1 MPKYVLTHS
10 EMEEKSNIIAIH
22 SSSEPFDLAY
32 NINSKLGLK
41 LFRSS
46 LDISFEKGV
55 EKYMVYKNAF
65 SEKGVNYW
73 LYSNSFI
80 EPSVNQ
86 NSGLLFNEDSF
97 ERFLIPELSRA
108 DFLIRRVGKDD
119 SLDSFIKSLSL
130 LPQISSCY
138 LVSNKKIKS
147 KRNLIFD

>member
-55 EKYMVYKNAF
+55 
-65 SEKGVNYW
+65 
-73 LYSNSFI
+73 
-80 EPSVNQ
+80 
-86 NSGLLFNEDSF
+86 
-97 ERFLIPELSRA
+97 
-108 DFLIRRVGKDD
+108 
-119 SLDSFIKSLSL
+119 
-130 LPQISSCY
+130 
-138 LVSNKKIKS
+138 
-147 KRNLIFD
+147 

>member
-1 MPKYVLTHS
+1 MPKYVLTHN
-10 EMEEKSNIIAIH
+10 EMDEKSNIIAIH
-22 SSSEPFDLAY
+22 STSEPFELAY
-32 NINSKLGLK
+32 NINYKLGLK
-41 LFRSS
+41 LLRSS
-46 LDISFEKGV
+46 FDISFKKGV

-65 SEKGVNYW
+65 NQKSVNYW

-80 EPSVNQ
+80 EPSINQ

-97 ERFLIPELSRA
+97 ERFLIPELSKA
-108 DFLIRRVGKDD
+108 DFLIKRVGEED

-130 LPQISSCY
+130 LSQISSCY